1 MEMQFDDL
9 EMRSDDVE
17 IKFVGVEMTS
27 RGEEIEFEGMEIASC
42 DVEIEF
48 GGVEIASRG
57 LDAETENRYKTGP
70 RDGGGARLSVRKKVR
85 NVENTNA
92 DDLSIIGA
100 RWKSESQ
107 FKSTALRPSQS
118 QLPLCW

>member
-27 RGEEIEFEGMEIASC
+27 RGE
-42 DVEIEF
+42 EIEF